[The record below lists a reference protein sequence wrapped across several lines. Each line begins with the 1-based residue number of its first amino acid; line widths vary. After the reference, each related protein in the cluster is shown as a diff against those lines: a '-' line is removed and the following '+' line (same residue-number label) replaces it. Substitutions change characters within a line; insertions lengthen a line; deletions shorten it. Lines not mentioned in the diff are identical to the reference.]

1 MNLAGK
7 HVLVTGAGKR
17 VGRAIAELLLAPQRG
32 KDVRMSAHF
41 RSSREDVEALAAWG
55 KKQGRSVRPCPADLS
70 DVGRLRAMVAEAEAA
85 LGPVDVLVNSASDF
99 YPTPADTLTPK
110 DWDHFQAVNARGQ
123 FFLAQAVAPGMR
135 ARGTG
140 VIVNIGDVNAEHPM
154 AKYAAYVASKGALWS
169 LTKALAREWAPTIR
183 VNAVHPGAVLPP
195 ETYTEEQK
203 AKAVRRAPL
212 ERWGTAEDV
221 AQGVLFLIEADY
233 VTGFGLNV
241 CGGRSI
247 A

>member
-7 HVLVTGAGKR
+7 HVLVTGAAKR
-17 VGRAIAELLLAPQRG
+17 VGRAIAELLLAPERG
-32 KDVRMSAHF
+32 ADVRLSAHY
-41 RSSREDVEALAAWG
+41 RSSKAEAEDLVAWG
-55 KKQGRSVRPCPADLS
+55 KRHGRTIRPCPADLA
-70 DVGRLRAMVAEAEAA
+70 DVAAIRKMVAEAEKA

-99 YPTPADTLTPK
+99 YPTPADTLDEK
-110 DWDHFQAVNARGQ
+110 QWDHFQAVNAKGQ

-135 ARGTG
+135 ARGAG
-140 VIVNIGDVNAEHPM
+140 VIVNVGDVNTEHPM

-183 VNAVHPGAVLPP
+183 VNAVHPGAVLLPP
-195 ETYTEEQK
+195 DYSEEQK
-203 AKAVRRAPL
+203 AKAVARAPL
-212 ERWGTAEDV
+212 GRWGTAEDV
-221 AQGVLFLIEADY
+221 AHGVLFLVEADY

-241 CGGRSI
+241 CGGRSL